1 MNKRFTF
8 LILFS
13 LVCLRITLTAQVFL
27 NNQDKS
33 KWQQKNINRIIQS
46 ADSSYIEHRKIAKK
60 LGYKLVDSLGK
71 GKQLYFHSISS
82 NGEPRYI
89 TTHSTTQAGK
99 MTKTN
104 TVYKNGTLGLNLT
117 GNAEI
122 LKGKLG
128 MWDGGAILDG
138 HVEFTGRATKQ
149 SGQTNTLSSH
159 STHVAGILIAAGK
172 NSSVLGMA
180 PEADLKFWD
189 FDKDESEIAAAS
201 KDLYVSNH
209 SYGIQAGWVYND
221 NRSKWEWWGFDAVSK
236 NEDYKFGLYDD
247 NTRQLDQ
254 IAYNEPNYL
263 IVKSAGN
270 SRSQNGPNVRA
281 NNKNYLENY
290 YLRNTSTLDSI
301 PRAKNDGYDIISTN
315 ANAKNILTV
324 GALASSL
331 ILPARASAYSLSS
344 YSAWGPTDDGRIKPD
359 IMGIGSNIYSTTNT
373 NNVVNNNLYEYNS
386 GTSMASPQVAGSLF
400 LLQEL
405 YAKQNNNSIMRSASL
420 KGLAIHTALDIE
432 ATGPDYKTGWG
443 VLDMEKAAKVILNTD
458 KNHQLSEL
466 TLKNGEKYTTNII
479 ASGNGP
485 LVFTI
490 SWTDP
495 EGKTQGNV
503 LNDRTPRL
511 INDLD
516 IKVIDN
522 DKQYLPFI
530 LDPANPDKLATTGD
544 NFRDNVE
551 KIIVEDAVPGK
562 TYQIIVSHKGTLTYS
577 FQDFSL
583 LISGINGKPVC
594 EVASAK
600 SAFINRVSINSISN
614 SLKMESGTSTPF
626 VVELSGLNTGI
637 LNAFVDW
644 NQDGDFSDAN
654 EWLQNNS
661 SFSNSKLSFNATAPS
676 NVNPLNNYHLRIVV
690 GQQSVQN
697 GCSIPSSSEVR
708 AYAITILE
716 PSYDASIDKLSQS
729 GGAFCAGS
737 ENLFYTTVRNTG
749 SKSFGKFDLKLS
761 IYEEGIFKKS
771 FTKTVDSLAINEVK
785 EIDIFSDF
793 AIQNGK
799 NYRYEA
805 TLLSSSDQVSL
816 NNSISKTYFINKTS
830 SPTASGL
837 SCTSANTVALTSSSN
852 SFWFDDTNA
861 LIGIGSMI
869 SLPKGKN
876 YFAGTGGVKQQ
887 LGPKSK
893 YEFGTGTYY
902 SNFGPE
908 PILEVKAPMVLES
921 ARVYIG
927 TSGIIDFYVTDLNSG
942 ELVSFS
948 SINVKATRSQNNI
961 VSPPN
966 QIADDKADQG
976 TILNLNLEFPKAGS
990 YAITQIC
997 KNGASIYRSNR
1008 TKSDTLNAPSNIGF
1022 PYNSTDNIVSMIGA
1036 IYQDNVIYS
1045 GYYYFYDMKFGSMG
1059 CASDKVAAPV
1069 KEVAS
1074 PVISLNTKGPKSICP
1089 SSETISLG
1097 AIANQE
1103 VSYQWQKNL
1112 IDIAAGNK
1120 STFNP
1125 TTTGSYTVKATNK
1138 DGCSATSE
1146 AFQLTIFPVVT
1157 PQVFYNSDGSL
1168 ETNLTSNISW
1178 YLNDKPLSSISAS
1191 SFKPTQSGVY
1201 KVQGVDSNK
1210 CPTAVQSI
1218 LVSILSTEKEIKE
1231 VGIYPNPTQGNLMVE
1246 LPSSNILSNVTLEVF
1261 DLTGQMRVSKQ
1272 VFQQSSTVTM
1282 DVSTLPTGTYLLRI
1296 PEINPNKVVKFIK
1309 N

>member
-1 MNKRFTF
+1 MDKRFIF
-8 LILFS
+8 LVLFS
-13 LVCLRITLTAQVFL
+13 LVCIRMNVTAQIFL
-27 NNQDKS
+27 NNQEKS
-33 KWQQKNINRIIQS
+33 KWQEKNLNRIIQS
-46 ADSSYIEHRKIAKK
+46 SDSSFLEHRKIAKK
-60 LGYKLVDSLGK
+60 RGYKLVDSLGK

-82 NGEPRYI
+82 NGEPLYI

-104 TVYKNGTLGLNLT
+104 TLYKNGVLGLNLT
-117 GNAEI
+117 GNSDI

-172 NSSVLGMA
+172 NASVVGMA
-180 PEADLKFWD
+180 PDADLKFWD
-189 FDKDESEIAAAS
+189 FDNDGSEIAAAS
-201 KDLYVSNH
+201 KELYVSNH

-254 IAYNEPNYL
+254 IAYNAPNYL

-270 SRSQNGPNVRA
+270 SRSQNGPNVKA
-281 NNKNYLENY
+281 NNKNYLESY
-290 YLRNTSTLDSI
+290 YLRSTSTLDSI

-331 ILPARASAYSLSS
+331 TLPTRASAYSLTN

-359 IMGIGSNIYSTTNT
+359 IMGIGSTIYSTTNT
-373 NNVVNNNLYEYNS
+373 SNVVNNNLYEYNS

-405 YAKQNNNSIMRSASL
+405 YAKQHNNSIMRSASL
-420 KGLAIHTALDIE
+420 KGLAIHTALDLD
-432 ATGPDYKTGWG
+432 AAGPDYKTGWG
-443 VLDMEKAAKVILNTD
+443 VLDMEKAARVILNTD
-458 KNHQLSEL
+458 NNHQLSEL
-466 TLKNGEKYTTNII
+466 TLKNGEKYTKNIV

-511 INDLD
+511 VNDLD
-516 IKVIDN
+516 IRVIDG

-530 LDPANPDKLATTGD
+530 LDPSNPEKLATSGD
-544 NFRDNVE
+544 NIRDNVE
-551 KIIVEDAVPGK
+551 KIIVADAVPGK
-562 TYQIIVSHKGTLTYS
+562 TYQISISHKGSLTYS
-577 FQDFSL
+577 FQDFTL
-583 LISGINGKPVC
+583 LVSGINGKTVC
-594 EVASAK
+594 EVASTK
-600 SAFINRVSINSISN
+600 SAFIKQVSINSTSN
-614 SLKMESGTSTPF
+614 SLNMESGISSQFT
-626 VVELSGLNTGI
+626 VELNGLNTGI

-644 NQDGDFSDAN
+644 NQDGDFSDTN
-654 EWLQNNS
+654 EWLQKNTN
-661 SFSNSKLSFNATAPS
+661 FSNGQLSFNATAPS
-676 NVNPLNNYHLRIVV
+676 TLNPLNNYHLRVVV
-690 GQQSVQN
+690 GQESVTS
-697 GCSIPSSSEVR
+697 GCAVPASSEVR
-708 AYAITILE
+708 GFAITVLE
-716 PSYDASIDKLSQS
+716 PTYDASVDKLSQS
-729 GGAFCAGS
+729 GGSFCAGT
-737 ENLFYTTVRNTG
+737 ENLFYTTVRNNG
-749 SKSFGKFDLKLS
+749 RKSFGKFDVKLS
-761 IYEEGIFKKS
+761 IFEEGIFKKS

-785 EIDIFSDF
+785 DINILTDF
-793 AIQNGK
+793 AFQNGK
-799 NYRYEA
+799 NYRYEVS
-805 TLLSSSDQVSL
+805 LLANSDQVSL
-816 NNSISKTYFINKTS
+816 NNSISNTYFITKS
-830 SPTASGL
+830 SNPTASGL
-837 SCTSANTVALTSSSN
+837 SCTSANTVALTSSNN
-852 SFWFDDTNA
+852 SFWFDDSNS
-861 LIGIGSMI
+861 LLGIGSTI

-908 PILEVKAPMVLES
+908 PIVEVKAPMVLES
-921 ARVYIG
+921 ARVYVG
-927 TSGIIDFYVTDLNSG
+927 TNGIIDFYVTDLNSG

-966 QIADDKADQG
+966 QITDDKADQG
-976 TILNLNLEFPKAGS
+976 TILNLNLEFPRAGT

-1008 TKSDTLNAPSNIGF
+1008 TKSDTLNAPGNIGF
-1022 PYNSTDNIVSMIGA
+1022 PYNSTDNIISMIGA
-1036 IYQDNVIYS
+1036 IYQDDIIYS
-1045 GYYYFYDMKFGSMG
+1045 GYYYFYDMKFSSMG

-1103 VSYQWQKNL
+1103 VSYQWQRNL

-1125 TTTGSYTVKATNK
+1125 TSTGSYTVKATNR

-1146 AFQLTIFPVVT
+1146 AFQLTVFPVVT

-1178 YLNDKPLSSISAS
+1178 FLNDNPLSSISAS

-1210 CPTAVQSI
+1210 CPTAQQSI
-1218 LVSILSTEKEIKE
+1218 LVSILSTESEIRE
-1231 VGIYPNPTQGNLMVE
+1231 LGVYPNPTQEKLVIQ
-1246 LPSSNILSNVTLEVF
+1246 LPNTTILSNVTLEVF
-1261 DLTGQMRVSKQ
+1261 DLTGQLRVSKQ
-1272 VFQQSSTVTM
+1272 VFQQATDVTL
-1282 DVSTLPTGTYLLRI
+1282 DVSSLPTGTYILRV

>member
-1 MNKRFTF
+1 MNKRFVF
-8 LILFS
+8 LVLFS
-13 LVCLRITLTAQVFL
+13 LVFLRINLSAQIFL
-27 NNQDKS
+27 NNEEKS
-33 KWQQKNINRIIQS
+33 KWQQKNLNRIIQS
-46 ADSSYIEHRKIAKK
+46 ADSSYKEHRKIAKK

-71 GKQLYFHSISS
+71 GKHLYFHSISS
-82 NGEPRYI
+82 NGEPQYI

-104 TVYKNGTLGLNLT
+104 SLYKNGSLGLNLT
-117 GNAEI
+117 GNTEV

-180 PEADLKFWD
+180 PDADLKFWD
-189 FDKDESEIAAAS
+189 FDNDGSEIATAS
-201 KDLYVSNH
+201 KELYVSNH

-254 IAYNEPNYL
+254 IAYNAPKYL

-270 SRSQNGPNVRA
+270 SRSQNGPNVKA
-281 NNKNYLENY
+281 TNKNYLESY

-331 ILPARASAYSLSS
+331 TLPTRASAYSLTS

-373 NNVVNNNLYEYNS
+373 SNVVNNNLYEYNS
-386 GTSMASPQVAGSLF
+386 GTSMSSPQVAGSLF

-432 ATGPDYKTGWG
+432 AAGPDYKTGWG
-443 VLDMEKAAKVILNTD
+443 VLDMEKAANVILQTD

-466 TLKNGEKYTTNII
+466 TLKNGESYTMNVI

-485 LVFTI
+485 LIATI

-495 EGKTQGNV
+495 EGKAQGNV

-511 INDLD
+511 VNDLD
-516 IKVIDN
+516 IRIKDSN
-522 DKQYLPFI
+522 KQYLPFI
-530 LDPANPDKLATTGD
+530 LDPNSPEKLATTGD
-544 NFRDNVE
+544 NFRDNIE
-551 KIIVEDAVPGK
+551 KIIIPDAIPGK
-562 TYQIIVSHKGTLTYS
+562 TYQITVSHKSTLTFSSQDYS
-577 FQDFSL
+577 
-583 LISGINGKPVC
+583 LILSGINGKEGC
-594 EVASAK
+594 AITTSK
-600 SAFINRVSINSISN
+600 TGIIKKVSVNNISSN
-614 SLKMESGTSTPF
+614 YQIESGAQSPIDIET
-626 VVELSGLNTGI
+626 EGLASGVA
-637 LNAFVDW
+637 NAFVDW
-644 NQDGDFSDAN
+644 NQDGDFEDAE
-654 EWLQNNS
+654 EWIQ
-661 SFSNSKLSFNATAPS
+661 K
-676 NVNPLNNYHLRIVV
+676 NVNFTGSKISLQTTIPTTLLTNNNYRLRLFVAPQSIVNACTSPNNGEV
-690 GQQSVQN
+690 MDLALTVQ
-697 GCSIPSSSEVR
+697 
-708 AYAITILE
+708 E
-716 PSYDASIDKLSQS
+716 PSFDVGVEKIAQS
-729 GGAFCAGS
+729 GGSFCAGT
-737 ENLFYTTVRNTG
+737 ENLFYATIRNNG
-749 SKSFGKFDLKLS
+749 RKSIGKFDLKLS
-761 IYEEGIFKKS
+761 LFEEGIFKKS
-771 FTKTVDSLAINEVK
+771 FINTVDSLAINEVK
-785 EIDIFSDF
+785 DINFLTDF

-799 NYRYEA
+799 NYRYEV
-805 TLLSSSDQVSL
+805 TLLASSDQVSL
-816 NNSISKTYFINKTS
+816 NNSISTTYFINKS
-830 SPTASGL
+830 SNPTASGL
-837 SCTSANTVALTSSSN
+837 SCTSASTVALTSSSN
-852 SFWFDDTNA
+852 SFWFDDKN
-861 LIGIGSMI
+861 LLQGIGSTI

-876 YFAGTGGVKQQ
+876 YFAGIGGVKQQ

-921 ARVYIG
+921 AKVYVG

-966 QIADDKADQG
+966 QITDDKADQG
-976 TILNLNLEFPKAGS
+976 TILNLNLEFPRAGS

-997 KNGASIYRSNR
+997 KNGASIFRSNR
-1008 TKSDTLNAPSNIGF
+1008 TKSDTLNAPANIGF

-1036 IYQDNVIYS
+1036 IYQDNIIYS
-1045 GYYYFYDMKFGSMG
+1045 GYYYFYDMKFSSMG
-1059 CASDKVAAPV
+1059 CASDKVAAPI

-1089 SSETISLG
+1089 NSETISLG
-1097 AIANQE
+1097 VISNQD
-1103 VSYQWQKNL
+1103 VSYQWQRNL
-1112 IDIAAGNK
+1112 IDIASGNK
-1120 STFNP
+1120 STFIP
-1125 TTTGSYTVKATNK
+1125 TSTGSYTVKATNK

-1146 AFQLTIFPVVT
+1146 AFQLTIYPVVT
-1157 PQVFYNSDGSL
+1157 PQVYYNSDGSL
-1168 ETNLTSNISW
+1168 ETNLTSDISW
-1178 YLNDKPLSSISAS
+1178 FLNDNPLRSITAS

-1201 KVQGVDSNK
+1201 KVQGIDSNK
-1210 CPTAVQSI
+1210 CPTAQQSI
-1218 LVSILSTEKEIKE
+1218 LVSILSTENEFRE
-1231 VGIYPNPTQGNLMVE
+1231 LGIYPNPTQENLFIQ
-1246 LPSSNILSNVTLEVF
+1246 LPNTTNLSNVTLEVF
-1261 DLTGQMRVSKQ
+1261 DLTGQLKVSKQ
-1272 VFQQSSTVTM
+1272 VFQQSSTVTL
-1282 DVSTLPTGTYLLRI
+1282 DVSILPTGTYLLRV
-1296 PEINPNKVVKFIK
+1296 PEINPNKVLKFVKQ
-1309 N
+1309 